1 MKKLSADQI
10 KSGILLGKPEQ
21 VTVQVLVNGEES
33 EFTTYIKPFN
43 YQSAV
48 ANMKAYGEN
57 KEALAGILASCI
69 TDEYGVPTF
78 TEDEVRLH
86 FSQALVDII
95 WVKIVEINV
104 MGKQTLKSTT
114 EKNSSSKSRSQPQDQ
129 SKKSEQALLTKKL
142 EPGQL
147 TDKKE
152 VAST

>member
-21 VTVQVLVNGEES
+21 VTVQVLVNGEKS

-69 TDEYGVPTF
+69 TDEHGVPTF

-114 EKNSSSKSRSQPQDQ
+114 EKSSSSKSRSQPQDQ
-129 SKKSEQALLTKKL
+129 SKKSEQALPTKKL
-142 EPGQL
+142 ELGQL

>member
-1 MKKLSADQI
+1 MKQLSADQI
-10 KSGILLGKPEQ
+10 KKGILIGKPEK

-33 EFTTYIKPFN
+33 EFSTYIKPFN

-69 TDEYGVPTF
+69 TDKDGTPTF

-95 WVKIVEINV
+95 WSKIVEINV
-104 MGKQTLKSTT
+104 LGKQTLKSTT
-114 EKNSSSKSRSQPQDQ
+114 EKSSLSKSQSLQVGQ
-129 SKKSEQALLTKKL
+129 SKKLKRPSRTKKSKSGTPT
-142 EPGQL
+142 E
-147 TDKKE
+147 E
-152 VAST
+152 NAEA

>member
-1 MKKLSADQI
+1 MKQLSPDQI
-10 KSGILLGKPEQ
+10 KKGILIGKPEK

-33 EFTTYIKPFN
+33 EFSTYIKPFN

-69 TDEYGVPTF
+69 TDKDGTPTF

-95 WVKIVEINV
+95 WSKIVEINV
-104 MGKQTLKSTT
+104 LGKQTLKSTT
-114 EKNSSSKSRSQPQDQ
+114 EKSSSSKSQSLQVGQ
-129 SKKSEQALLTKKL
+129 SKKLKRPSRTKKSKSGTPT
-142 EPGQL
+142 E
-147 TDKKE
+147 E
-152 VAST
+152 NAEA

>member
-10 KSGILLGKPEQ
+10 KSGVLLGKPEQ

-69 TDEYGVPTF
+69 TDEDGVPTF

-114 EKNSSSKSRSQPQDQ
+114 EKNSSSKSQSQPQDQ
-129 SKKSEQALLTKKL
+129 LKKSKQPSPTKKL
-142 EPGQL
+142 EPGQP

-152 VAST
+152 VVST

>member
-69 TDEYGVPTF
+69 TDEDGVPTF

-104 MGKQTLKSTT
+104 MGKQTLKLTT
-114 EKNSSSKSRSQPQDQ
+114 EKNSSSKSRSRPQDQ
-129 SKKSEQALLTKKL
+129 SKKSEQALPTKKL